1 MPHSEAQNHIHL
13 VFSTKGRLRLIPK
26 ELQSRLWAYVAGICR
41 NQGMIAFAVGGI
53 EDHMHVLFR
62 LAPTITLVRAVTL
75 IKSNSSK
82 WMGEKGIKFAW
93 QEGYGAFSVSSS
105 LLASVIKYVD
115 NQEAHHRKFTFEQ
128 EYTAMLKKQGIRFDP
143 RHVFG

>member
-1 MPHSEAQNHIHL
+1 MSHSEAQNHIHL
-13 VFSTKGRLRLIPK
+13 VFSSKGRLKLIPR

-53 EDHMHVLFR
+53 EDHIHVLFR

-82 WMGEKGIKFAW
+82 WMGEQGIKFSW

-105 LLASVIKYVD
+105 LLATVIKYVD

-128 EYTAMLKKQGIRFDP
+128 EYIAMLKKQGVPFDP
-143 RHVFG
+143 RHVLG